1 MTNPSWPDFSD
12 EELSSITGL
21 GVGVLLVVDGERVL
35 GGC

>member
-1 MTNPSWPDFSD
+1 MTNPSWADFSD

-21 GVGVLLVVDGERVL
+21 GIGVLLVVGGERVL